1 MEQITEPWCGL
12 VEPWTA
18 LLMKWQT
25 QSQLPHTR
33 LLSSST
39 IHKSHPE
46 LGLFGYTNVEMKMT
60 LWCTDQETTI
70 PQGGITLSL
79 HHSSHIDRCAGYLG
93 AWKVSHVRFLAELR
107 CSATPW
113 LGNRGSSLT
122 PEAYWIDVEDDLRLY
137 WCRLGTCCEVSQY
150 TGQIFLNQATAASFD
165 IISRLTVRILSHKL
179 SRLEWMHL
187 TKSSK

>member
-93 AWKVSHVRFLAELR
+93 AWKVSHVFFFFKFVFFFFFFAISRGTPMFCNTVVGEQGVEFDSRGLLNR
-107 CSATPW
+107 RGRWSAT
-113 LGNRGSSLT
+113 LLVSVGNL
-122 PEAYWIDVEDDLRLY
+122 LRSISVH
-137 WCRLGTCCEVSQY
+137 RAD
-150 TGQIFLNQATAASFD
+150 FLKSGHSCFLRHYFPTYC
-165 IISRLTVRILSHKL
+165 SH
-179 SRLEWMHL
+179 S
-187 TKSSK
+187 KS